1 MDLGVSDAGVV
12 VDDGVDERG
21 ARDHVADDAASTG
34 AFGSDGAV
42 AVALEAADVSP
53 AAAVGDVT
61 ELFDV
66 DVDHR
71 TGVFVFVTAGGFA
84 GADIDVAEPIDVAT
98 GENGV
103 NSRRGHPE
111 PGADPDRPQPLLP
124 SQMHNLANQLPRGLA
139 RTAMRPRGTI
149 LHTRFAHFD
158 VPASPPLRG
167 APRHPEIGRGRSD
180 RPAVIDDLPG
190 ESKALAR
197 CQSNV
202 SVGHE
207 DLPGHRVRELDSSTL
222 DREVLTRPLRHTS
235 TNVPG
240 QHS

>member
-1 MDLGVSDAGVV
+1 M
-12 VDDGVDERG
+12 
-21 ARDHVADDAASTG
+21 
-34 AFGSDGAV
+34 FGCDGAV

-53 AAAVGDVT
+53 AAAVGDVA

-71 TGVFVFVTAGGFA
+71 TGVFVFVTAGGFAGADIDVAEPTGVFVFVTAGGFA

-124 SQMHNLANQLPRGLA
+124 SQVHDLANQLPRGLA

-149 LHTRFAHFD
+149 VHTLFAHFD

-167 APRHPEIGRGRSD
+167 APRHPEMGRRRSD

-197 CQSNV
+197 CQSSV

-207 DLPGHRVRELDSSTL
+207 DLLGHRVRELDSSTL
-222 DREVLTRPLRHTS
+222 DREVLTRPSRHTS